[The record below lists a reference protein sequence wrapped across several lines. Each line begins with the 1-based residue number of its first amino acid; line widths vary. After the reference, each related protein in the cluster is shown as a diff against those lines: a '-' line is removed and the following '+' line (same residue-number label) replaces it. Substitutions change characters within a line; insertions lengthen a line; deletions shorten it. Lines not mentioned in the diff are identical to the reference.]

1 MNHVRNHYD
10 IIFRVGRKEISNVMK
25 KLFILTL
32 IILSSFVFITTKAF
46 AKEEATQAA
55 EIIQVEYEL
64 PYPGILPDNP
74 LYYLKAIRDN
84 LLKFFITDPLR
95 KTEFDLLQS
104 DKRLGAAKMLLA
116 KGKNELSITTLSKS
130 GNYFDDAISQIQIAR
145 KQGKDIKPLLDNLL
159 NSSKKHQQVI
169 SEMEK
174 NQKDDVLLNL
184 KFLHQRAKDFQER
197 VEIIKA
203 DL

>member
-1 MNHVRNHYD
+1 MYN
-10 IIFRVGRKEISNVMK
+10 GVMK
-25 KLFILTL
+25 KILLTL
-32 IILSSFVFITTKAF
+32 IILLLFFNSSKAL

-55 EIIQVEYEL
+55 EIVHVEYEL
-64 PYPGILPDNP
+64 PYPGLLPDNP

-84 LLKFFITDPLR
+84 VLKLIITDPLR

-116 KGKNELSITTLSKS
+116 KGKSDLSITTLSKS

-159 NSSKKHQQVI
+159 NSSKKHQQI
-169 SEMEK
+169 IKEMEK
-174 NQKDDVLLNL
+174 NQKD
-184 KFLHQRAKDFQER
+184 
-197 VEIIKA
+197 
-203 DL
+203 

>member
-1 MNHVRNHYD
+1 
-10 IIFRVGRKEISNVMK
+10 MK
-25 KLFILTL
+25 NILL
-32 IILSSFVFITTKAF
+32 IVILLMFFLNPTIVL
-46 AKEEATQAA
+46 AKENDATQSA
-55 EIIQVEYEL
+55 EVIEIVEYEL
-64 PYPGILPDNP
+64 PYPGLLPDNP

-116 KGKNELSITTLSKS
+116 KGRNELAITTLSKS

-174 NQKDDVLLNL
+174 NQKDDVLLSL
-184 KFLHQRAKDFQER
+184 KFLRQRAKDFQER